1 MNDSISILEQLVT
14 AIEQAGVNVA
24 PTYQEYMPLAF
35 AIANSCGEEGRTRF
49 HRICRISEKYH
60 HDEADKL
67 YGHALTKG
75 TGRNSLGTVFHLA
88 EVAGVKMDPKLA
100 NLQNLQSLHTHT
112 RARVSY
118 NAHPDT
124 SDGTPPD
131 TVFTD
136 PASPLSDGVSKTILP
151 ARLPSF
157 PDYRWPAFLQGIID
171 CGNSPAQR
179 DILLLGAATVLGSTL
194 NKLVSFVYGRKHKYP
209 CLQVFVTA
217 PPASGKGALT
227 WVRRLAEPIHNA
239 LLDTYREKIKTYRM
253 EKTKW
258 DTLGKEKANTP
269 EPEQPQL
276 KMLLIAGDNTGT
288 GIQENLMDSGG
299 VGLICE
305 TEADTVSTAIG
316 GDHGHWSDLLRK
328 CFDHDRLAYNRR
340 TNHEYRECNVT
351 FLCVL
356 LSGTPAQI
364 KPLIPSAENGLFSRQ
379 LFYYMPAIEEW
390 EDQFN
395 EADTDYDSRFLEWG
409 AQWKEVLDAITASVS
424 NINMK
429 LTHEQK
435 EIFNFHFARVFGR
448 ASAIHG
454 NQMKSAVTR
463 IAINIFRII
472 SIIALLRSLE
482 SLLPGGERSG
492 EPQENIVRTLLN
504 CPGLTPSAHIPQE
517 NIADGIVPQFNL
529 SIRTDDFYAVLALVE
544 PLYRHACHILSLL
557 PAGTPTAPSANM
569 TPETLFDCLPLR
581 FTRNEAID
589 KGEQVGVPGR
599 LGGLAAETY
608 DRTRTAGQSGAWRI
622 RIQRAHAH
630 TYVCGCE
637 RECKFCKFARFLN
650 LKCINM
656 KDFLYFPSMT
666 KGSLALLYFPGSN
679 PRIATRHLMRWING
693 CPPLMEELS
702 ATGYHTSQKVFT
714 SRQVT
719 LINRHLGSP
728 G

>member
-1 MNDSISILEQLVT
+1 
-14 AIEQAGVNVA
+14 
-24 PTYQEYMPLAF
+24 
-35 AIANSCGEEGRTRF
+35 
-49 HRICRISEKYH
+49 
-60 HDEADKL
+60 
-67 YGHALTKG
+67 
-75 TGRNSLGTVFHLA
+75 
-88 EVAGVKMDPKLA
+88 
-100 NLQNLQSLHTHT
+100 
-112 RARVSY
+112 
-118 NAHPDT
+118 
-124 SDGTPPD
+124 
-131 TVFTD
+131 
-136 PASPLSDGVSKTILP
+136 
-151 ARLPSF
+151 
-157 PDYRWPAFLQGIID
+157 
-171 CGNSPAQR
+171 
-179 DILLLGAATVLGSTL
+179 
-194 NKLVSFVYGRKHKYP
+194 
-209 CLQVFVTA
+209 
-217 PPASGKGALT
+217 
-227 WVRRLAEPIHNA
+227 
-239 LLDTYREKIKTYRM
+239 
-253 EKTKW
+253 
-258 DTLGKEKANTP
+258 
-269 EPEQPQL
+269 
-276 KMLLIAGDNTGT
+276 MLLIAGDNTGT

-492 EPQENIVRTLLN
+492 EPQENIVRTLLD
-504 CPGLTPSAHIPQE
+504 CPGLTPSGHIPQE

-557 PAGTPTAPSANM
+557 PAGTPHRTIGEHDSRNPVRLPSPALHPQRSHRQRR
-569 TPETLFDCLPLR
+569 TGR
-581 FTRNEAID
+581 SS
-589 KGEQVGVPGR
+589 GR

-702 ATGYHTSQKVFT
+702 ATGYHTSQKIFT

>member
-1 MNDSISILEQLVT
+1 MLQFGSDKPDLRNPLRIMEVTEFFQRCTFKPFLKRTVRAIRVHADMSKGFHEKLLKFATSIGMGGLGYLEVMEDKSYKGP
-14 AIEQAGVNVA
+14 IDKFI
-24 PTYQEYMPLAF
+24 PDDMKQEF
-35 AIANSCGEEGRTRF
+35 AELTGLEVGDTIF
-49 HRICRISEKYH
+49 FI
-60 HDEADKL
+60 ADKEE
-67 YGHALTKG
+67 
-75 TGRNSLGTVFHLA
+75 R
-88 EVAGVKMDPKLA
+88 A
-100 NLQNLQSLHTHT
+100 NLFAGQLRNELGKRLDLIEKNAFRFCFVNDFPMYEYNKDENT

-589 KGEQVGVPGR
+589 KGEQVGVPAGSVDSLLKRMTERGQLVKVGR
-599 LGGLAAETY
+599 GEYEFNA
-608 DRTRTAGQSGAWRI
+608 RMHTRTCVG
-622 RIQRAHAH
+622 
-630 TYVCGCE
+630 V
-637 RECKFCKFARFLN
+637 RESA
-650 LKCINM
+650 
-656 KDFLYFPSMT
+656 SSA
-666 KGSLALLYFPGSN
+666 SLQDS
-679 PRIATRHLMRWING
+679 
-693 CPPLMEELS
+693 
-702 ATGYHTSQKVFT
+702 
-714 SRQVT
+714 
-719 LINRHLGSP
+719 
-728 G
+728 

>member
-1 MNDSISILEQLVT
+1 M
-14 AIEQAGVNVA
+14 
-24 PTYQEYMPLAF
+24 
-35 AIANSCGEEGRTRF
+35 
-49 HRICRISEKYH
+49 
-60 HDEADKL
+60 
-67 YGHALTKG
+67 
-75 TGRNSLGTVFHLA
+75 
-88 EVAGVKMDPKLA
+88 KMDPKLA

-118 NAHPDT
+118 NAHPDA

-131 TVFTD
+131 AVFTD
-136 PASPLSDGVSKTILP
+136 PASPLSDGVPKAILP

-194 NKLVSFVYGRKHKYP
+194 NKLVSFCVRTKTQVSLSASVRHRASRFRQGCTDLGTPSGRTHTQRAAGHLP
-209 CLQVFVTA
+209 
-217 PPASGKGALT
+217 G
-227 WVRRLAEPIHNA
+227 
-239 LLDTYREKIKTYRM
+239 KIKTYRM

-258 DTLGKEKANTP
+258 DTLGKEKVNTP

-409 AQWKEVLDAITASVS
+409 AQWKEVLNAITASVS

-589 KGEQVGVPGR
+589 KGEQVGVPAGSVDSLLKRMTERGQLVKVGR
-599 LGGLAAETY
+599 GEYEFNA
-608 DRTRTAGQSGAWRI
+608 RMHTRTCVG
-622 RIQRAHAH
+622 
-630 TYVCGCE
+630 V
-637 RECKFCKFARFLN
+637 RESA
-650 LKCINM
+650 
-656 KDFLYFPSMT
+656 SSA
-666 KGSLALLYFPGSN
+666 SLQDS
-679 PRIATRHLMRWING
+679 
-693 CPPLMEELS
+693 
-702 ATGYHTSQKVFT
+702 
-714 SRQVT
+714 
-719 LINRHLGSP
+719 
-728 G
+728 

>member
-1 MNDSISILEQLVT
+1 MRQKQKNNFSLRLRVVGGNLTAKQL
-14 AIEQAGVNVA
+14 AK
-24 PTYQEYMPLAF
+24 
-35 AIANSCGEEGRTRF
+35 IAEV
-49 HRICRISEKYH
+49 SENYGDGYVHLTSRQSVEIPFVKL
-60 HDEADKL
+60 DDVEAVKD
-67 YGHALTKG
+67 A
-75 TGRNSLGTVFHLA
+75 LA
-88 EVAGVKMDPKLA
+88 EGDVEPGVCGP
-100 NLQNLQSLHTHT
+100 
-112 RARVSY
+112 RVR
-118 NAHPDT
+118 
-124 SDGTPPD
+124 
-131 TVFTD
+131 
-136 PASPLSDGVSKTILP
+136 TIT
-151 ARLPSF
+151 AC
-157 PDYRWPAFLQGIID
+157 QGEAICPGGCI
-171 CGNSPAQR
+171 
-179 DILLLGAATVLGSTL
+179 
-194 NKLVSFVYGRKHKYP
+194 
-209 CLQVFVTA
+209 
-217 PPASGKGALT
+217 
-227 WVRRLAEPIHNA
+227 
-239 LLDTYREKIKTYRM
+239 DTY
-253 EKTKW
+253 
-258 DTLGKEKANTP
+258 A
-269 EPEQPQL
+269 
-276 KMLLIAGDNTGT
+276 
-288 GIQENLMDSGG
+288 
-299 VGLICE
+299 
-305 TEADTVSTAIG
+305 
-316 GDHGHWSDLLRK
+316 
-328 CFDHDRLAYNRR
+328 LAKDNRR

-492 EPQENIVRTLLN
+492 EPQENIVRTLLD
-504 CPGLTPSAHIPQE
+504 CPGLTPSGHIPQE

-589 KGEQVGVPGR
+589 KGEQVGVPAGSVDSLLKRMTERGQLVKVGR
-599 LGGLAAETY
+599 GEYEFNA
-608 DRTRTAGQSGAWRI
+608 RMHTRTCVG
-622 RIQRAHAH
+622 
-630 TYVCGCE
+630 V
-637 RECKFCKFARFLN
+637 RESA
-650 LKCINM
+650 
-656 KDFLYFPSMT
+656 SSA
-666 KGSLALLYFPGSN
+666 SLQDS
-679 PRIATRHLMRWING
+679 
-693 CPPLMEELS
+693 
-702 ATGYHTSQKVFT
+702 
-714 SRQVT
+714 
-719 LINRHLGSP
+719 
-728 G
+728 